1 MADAFQNLKSA
12 LNRGITTINVKTS
25 SSLEK
30 SKIKTHIESLTR
42 DIERDLSAVGEAAYK
57 LWTDNSQ
64 DYSSLQSYFEAIKNK
79 HEEIARLNEQL
90 DSIDDRDNQILGN
103 TAQEVRETVAPKFI
117 CTNCGSQ
124 YGNPVKF
131 CRKCGNKMAE

>member
-42 DIERDLSAVGEAAYK
+42 DIERDISAAGEAAYK
-57 LWTDNSQ
+57 LWADNSQ
-64 DYSSLQSYFEAIKNK
+64 DYSSLESYFETIKDRYDD
-79 HEEIARLNEQL
+79 IARLNEQL
-90 DSIDDRDNQILGN
+90 NAIDDRNNQILGN
-103 TAQEVRETVAPKFI
+103 TAPEVREVARPKFI
-117 CTNCGSQ
+117 CTNCGAQ
-124 YGNPVKF
+124 YENPVKF